1 MNYTSLPPAGEI
13 CWLQAGEEYRE
24 GRQNRD
30 EVKPLIPDPNQER
43 KPTNGSERNADNL
56 MSNRTDEQALL
67 TVILQRTALNI
78 IDVSA
83 VDSQGMEQHEYMDR
97 ARQYSTKLEVL
108 SRTLSQK
115 KPVPLPS
122 LTSQPHQVLA
132 ADLVP
137 YADIQQILP
146 PAGSERHF
154 ISRRTDVLLGRR
166 LSSVGLVCQANFGHR
181 CCRREPTPQSAFVT
195 TFVGLVSKIAAY
207 AYSAISQI
215 KVDAKEE
222 LVVQFAIP

>member
-1 MNYTSLPPAGEI
+1 MGCCYSSESDTT
-13 CWLQAGEEYRE
+13 
-24 GRQNRD
+24 D
-30 EVKPLIPDPNQER
+30 ENQDEWKRLIPDPKLER
-43 KPTNGSERNADNL
+43 KPLNGSERNSDSL
-56 MSNRTDEQALL
+56 PSNRTDEQALL

-137 YADIQQILP
+137 YADVQQ
-146 PAGSERHF
+146 
-154 ISRRTDVLLGRR
+154 
-166 LSSVGLVCQANFGHR
+166 
-181 CCRREPTPQSAFVT
+181 
-195 TFVGLVSKIAAY
+195 VSKITAY
-207 AYSAISQI
+207 ASSAISQI
-215 KVDAKEE
+215 KVDAKED